1 VKIVDF
7 IYSSG
12 IDKTEA
18 RILLEHHLGYT
29 KDYLILHDSDEI
41 TITKE
46 MQEDIKRVKKSEPIE
61 YITQKVSFYSQEFII
76 TSGVLIPRPETEL
89 LIDKVV
95 KVAQDMQDLNI
106 AEIGVGSAVISIM
119 LSKLLPN
126 ISYIVAS
133 DINPQAIELSSK
145 NIKLHG
151 IENIEL
157 IHTSLLDKVDKKID
171 IIVSNPPYIADDYM
185 IQNNLRYEPSNA
197 LFGGK
202 IGDEIL
208 KQIIDLAFEKDIK
221 YLLCEM
227 GYDQK
232 DKITNYLKDKEYKNL
247 EFYQDYSG
255 FDRGFIMIKTTP
267 KISSFNLFLYS
278 ILFEVCEFLS

>member
-1 VKIVDF
+1 MKIVDF

-95 KVAQDMQDLNI
+95 KVAQDMQDLKI

-145 NIKLHG
+145 NIKLHD

-255 FDRGFIMIKTTP
+255 FDRGFTLHLK
-267 KISSFNLFLYS
+267 
-278 ILFEVCEFLS
+278 

>member
-1 VKIVDF
+1 MKIVDF

-95 KVAQDMQDLNI
+95 KVAQDMQDLKI

-119 LSKLLPN
+119 L
-126 ISYIVAS
+126 
-133 DINPQAIELSSK
+133 
-145 NIKLHG
+145 
-151 IENIEL
+151 
-157 IHTSLLDKVDKKID
+157 
-171 IIVSNPPYIADDYM
+171 
-185 IQNNLRYEPSNA
+185 
-197 LFGGK
+197 
-202 IGDEIL
+202 
-208 KQIIDLAFEKDIK
+208 
-221 YLLCEM
+221 
-227 GYDQK
+227 
-232 DKITNYLKDKEYKNL
+232 
-247 EFYQDYSG
+247 
-255 FDRGFIMIKTTP
+255 
-267 KISSFNLFLYS
+267 
-278 ILFEVCEFLS
+278 